1 MMETIIAVGV
11 GVVVGG
17 GILTLVYRI
26 LTGDREQQRLDE
38 ELARYVPEE
47 GGGEEQQKSQP
58 KKKKKKG

>member
-26 LTGDREQQRLDE
+26 LTGDREQRRLDE
-38 ELARYVPEE
+38 DLARFMPAEAS
-47 GGGEEQQKSQP
+47 EQARDNKA
-58 KKKKKKG
+58 KKG